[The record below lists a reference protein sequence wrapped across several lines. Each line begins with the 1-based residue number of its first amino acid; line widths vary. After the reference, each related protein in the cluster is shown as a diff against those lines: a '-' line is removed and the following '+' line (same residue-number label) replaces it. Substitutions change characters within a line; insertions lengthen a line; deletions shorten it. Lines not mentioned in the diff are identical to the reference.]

1 MAARELAGRL
11 ADCGFL
17 FYRDGIGTG
26 QMEQALEQVETQTAV
41 WEGQIESTYEGQLF
55 EEVKTAE
62 SLAEQTLKVLK
73 QKEKGE

>member
-1 MAARELAGRL
+1 
-11 ADCGFL
+11 
-17 FYRDGIGTG
+17 
-26 QMEQALEQVETQTAV
+26 MEQALKQVETQTAV